1 MREVDPSR
9 PQEEREAL
17 RIQALSVLLNSINS
31 GEITSL
37 DGVDSPVSQRIKA
50 HHKSNFFEMNTNWIG
65 SSQNW
70 ICPCCSR
77 SKFQI
82 SRIGNKGQ
90 ILAKLVIHHDHMGEA
105 MKGAFN
111 RAFVSEGTNSEQPDG
126 LKLVEKMGVAFAA
139 YAEVLICE
147 DCNNA
152 DTEAKRAVDAPTYF
166 SFSPGQIKQFIRC
179 QDHRPHSTDVEIA
192 RNKWCESKP
201 SYELR
206 MKIINAVARAA
217 VTDAHWYEPYP
228 LGTNPVPVFGN
239 NRTGDQEIEQWVS
252 KTTLFQRLGPQKKVS
267 APNLSKWRVQHQK
280 LGNKPPPNFL
290 ALAAVPVKIVV
301 A

>member
-1 MREVDPSR
+1 
-9 PQEEREAL
+9 
-17 RIQALSVLLNSINS
+17 
-31 GEITSL
+31 
-37 DGVDSPVSQRIKA
+37 
-50 HHKSNFFEMNTNWIG
+50 
-65 SSQNW
+65 
-70 ICPCCSR
+70 
-77 SKFQI
+77 
-82 SRIGNKGQ
+82 
-90 ILAKLVIHHDHMGEA
+90 
-105 MKGAFN
+105 
-111 RAFVSEGTNSEQPDG
+111 

-179 QDHRPHSTDVEIA
+179 QDHRPHSIDVEIA

-239 NRTGDQEIEQWVS
+239 NRTGDQEIKQWVS
-252 KTTLFQRLGPQKKVS
+252 QTTLFQRLGPQKKVS
-267 APNLSKWRVQHQK
+267 APNLSRWRVQSQK

-290 ALAAVPVKIVV
+290 AMLRSEEAFAKSWDTLSEDWHCPVCCRNKPCTVYVSEPGKVIFAPRPTKSRGDWNHAPYICNHCHSTLLSLKREIASRLGRELQSSYDFISPEELATIIV
-301 A
+301 ARPFSSHAILNENASNLILEILQRIDN